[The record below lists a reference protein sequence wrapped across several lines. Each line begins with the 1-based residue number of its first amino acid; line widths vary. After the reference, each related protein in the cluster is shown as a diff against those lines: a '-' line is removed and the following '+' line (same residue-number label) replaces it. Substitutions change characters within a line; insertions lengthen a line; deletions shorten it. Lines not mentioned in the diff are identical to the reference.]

1 MRLNGNVELAVAP
14 EAVRAALNRPEV
26 LRAMLPGDCTVK
38 ASGPGRFD
46 FTLKKGLG
54 FLEIR
59 QNGTI
64 TLDSSAP
71 GAEVLTLT
79 ASHMIG
85 GSVDLTVAIGLAPFG
100 TGTAAVYDGTLT
112 AKGLAGRVL
121 RDREGQVKPYIQ
133 RVFSLIAPSLQ
144 ASSRRKISSFRC
156 IRFWRSWVSAA
167 ASMVSSR
174 VSARNT
180 AWLTLP

>member
-1 MRLNGNVELAVAP
+1 MRLNGNVELEVAP
-14 EAVRAALNRPEV
+14 AAVRAALNRPEV

-38 ASGPGRFD
+38 ATGPGRFD

-100 TGTAAVYDGTLT
+100 AGTAAVYDGTLT

-121 RDREGQVKPYIQ
+121 RDREGQVKPYVQ
-133 RVFSLIAPSLQ
+133 RVFEKLKARIESAPS
-144 ASSRRKISSFRC
+144 
-156 IRFWRSWVSAA
+156 V
-167 ASMVSSR
+167 
-174 VSARNT
+174 
-180 AWLTLP
+180 